1 MKENRE
7 RIDILPYN
15 IEYLITIESASGRPF
30 AEPLAVPKWHSIAI
44 TAEES
49 VSFTGLS
56 QKGTVRLMLAAP
68 DRQLALLKG
77 RDLCRTA
84 TKRLE
89 NRLSTRRD
97 EQARRSA
104 GTIR

>member
-1 MKENRE
+1 MKENGE
-7 RIDILPYN
+7 RKYILPHN
-15 IEYLITIESASGRPF
+15 IDYLKTYGSASGRPY

-44 TAEES
+44 MDAES

-77 RDLCRTA
+77 RGLCRTA

-89 NRLSTRRD
+89 NRLSTTRD